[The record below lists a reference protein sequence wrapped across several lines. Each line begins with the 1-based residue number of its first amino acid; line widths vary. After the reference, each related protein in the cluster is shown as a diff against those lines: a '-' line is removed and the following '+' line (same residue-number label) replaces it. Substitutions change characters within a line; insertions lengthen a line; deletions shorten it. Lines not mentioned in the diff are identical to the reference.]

1 VSDKPPICC
10 LVAKPIISVDGY
22 WYGDVVLVADPVT
35 LERAVEMKDQG
46 YAVVVDPSD
55 EEALTRWEMIQ
66 RSRGAR

>member
-1 VSDKPPICC
+1 
-10 LVAKPIISVDGY
+10 
-22 WYGDVVLVADPVT
+22 VVLVADPVT